1 MRAKNFLKSCGIIF
15 PFSIFPYALTNGEH
29 IQNNIVCPE
38 LTLSVYPDTVSQGG
52 LLFLEAGDDWLWVD
66 TVIWDAQDTIPVSLD
81 PLNKYSYWMIPVH
94 RSATLGWHKYV
105 VTTPDSTYTDS
116 VYVTDGRF
124 GAWPSASTPIVKSQE
139 RIDRSK
145 RNDSVVATMYDFVSV
160 QQRLWSQPF
169 VRPTKNLRIKD
180 RYGTLRETF
189 TNAPPRYHYGVDYAP
204 TVQGKIGEPVLSM
217 NDGIVMKV
225 DFDSEVYG
233 NYIVVD
239 HGGGIVLSYFHNDSV
254 LVSVGQFV
262 KRGEVIARMGGTG
275 KGLTGPHVH
284 VDAKLHGV
292 QINPLILMMMSEK
305 CFQDTVL
312 IEPSSMN

>member
-15 PFSIFPYALTNGEH
+15 PLSIFPYALTNGERV
-29 IQNNIVCPE
+29 QNDITCPE
-38 LTLSVYPDTVSQGG
+38 LTLSAYPDTLSQGG
-52 LLFLEAGDDWLWVD
+52 FFFLEAGEDWCWVD
-66 TVIWDAQDTIPVSLD
+66 TVVWDTYDTIPVSLD
-81 PLNKYSYWMIPVH
+81 PHNKYSYWMIPVH
-94 RSATLGWHKYV
+94 RSVTLGWHTCV

-116 VYVTDGRF
+116 VYITDGYF
-124 GAWPSASTPIVKSQE
+124 TSWPDSKIAKAKSQE

-145 RNDSVVATMYDFVSV
+145 RNDSVVATMYDFVLTK
-160 QQRLWSQPF
+160 QRLWTQPF

-180 RYGTLRETF
+180 IYGTLRETF

-217 NDGIVMKV
+217 NDGVVMKV
-225 DFDSEVYG
+225 GYDPEVYG
-233 NYIVVD
+233 NYVIVD

-254 LVSVGQFV
+254 VVSVGQSV
-262 KRGEVIARMGGTG
+262 KRGELIAHMGGTG

-292 QINPLILMMMSEK
+292 QINPLILITMSQK
-305 CFQDTVL
+305 YFFGSVL
-312 IEPSSMN
+312 TESEF